1 MEKIIQRNT
10 FKPTEDEDFCAYL
23 RDKVQEGWQICK
35 FNPWFITF
43 KKGEKTDKYYIILCN
58 TGLTTEKE
66 HLSEYQALGLEL
78 VASCGDRYLFSADT
92 PFSAELKK
100 DAHAKLKKFC
110 FSTLRTQYV
119 LLFPIIMPIGKIIY
133 YEIAYR
139 EFHSFFDETKNCVLV
154 AIVLALFAGLLVYNI
169 RETKRYLKLKRN
181 IMQLDG
187 EEC

>member
-1 MEKIIQRNT
+1 MEKTIQRNT

-35 FNPWFITF
+35 FNPWFLTF
-43 KKGEKTDKYYIILCN
+43 KRGEKTDKYYIILCN

-66 HLSEYQALGLEL
+66 HLSKYQALGLEL

-110 FSTLRTQYV
+110 LSILRKKYLA
-119 LLFPIIMPIGKIIY
+119 LLVVIISIGKIIY
-133 YEIAYR
+133 YEIAYWKI
-139 EFHSFFDETKNCVLV
+139 FGFFAETKHRGLM
-154 AIVLALFAGLLVYNI
+154 AIVLALFAGLLVHNI
-169 RETKRYLKLKRN
+169 RETKRYLKLKRK
-181 IMQLDG
+181 IMRLG
-187 EEC
+187 EEEC

>member
-43 KKGEKTDKYYIILCN
+43 KRGEKADKYYIILCN

-66 HLSEYQALGLEL
+66 HLSKYQALGLEL

-92 PFSAELKK
+92 PFSAELKR

-110 FSTLRTQYV
+110 FSTLRAQYV
-119 LLFPIIMPIGKIIY
+119 LLFPVIMSIGKILY

-139 EFHSFFDETKNCVLV
+139 EFFGFFAEMKHCVLM
-154 AIVLALFAGLLVYNI
+154 AIVLALFAGLVVYNI
-169 RETKRYLKLKRN
+169 RETKRYLKLKRS
-181 IMQLDG
+181 IMQL
-187 EEC
+187 EEVE

>member
-66 HLSEYQALGLEL
+66 HLSKYQALGLEL
-78 VASCGDRYLFSADT
+78 VASCGDRYLFSADM
-92 PFSAELKK
+92 PFSAELKR
-100 DAHAKLKKFC
+100 DAQSKLKKFC
-110 FSTLRTQYV
+110 FSNVWTQYA
-119 LLFPIIMPIGKIIY
+119 LLFPVIMPIGKIIY
-133 YEIAYR
+133 YEIVYR
-139 EFHSFFDETKNCVLV
+139 EFYSFFAKTKNCVLM
-154 AIVLALFAGLLVYNI
+154 AIVLALFAGLAVYNI
-169 RETKRYLKLKRN
+169 RETKRYLKLKRS
-181 IMQLDG
+181 IMQL
-187 EEC
+187 EEVE

>member
-66 HLSEYQALGLEL
+66 HLSKYQALGLEL

-92 PFSAELKK
+92 PFSAELKR

-110 FSTLRTQYV
+110 FSTLRAQYV
-119 LLFPIIMPIGKIIY
+119 LLFPVIMSIGKILY

-139 EFHSFFDETKNCVLV
+139 EFFGFFAEMKHCVLM
-154 AIVLALFAGLLVYNI
+154 AIVLALFAGLVVYNI
-169 RETKRYLKLKRN
+169 RETKRYLKLKRS
-181 IMQLDG
+181 IMQL
-187 EEC
+187 EEVE

>member
-1 MEKIIQRNT
+1 MEKKIQRNS
-10 FKPTEDEDFCAYL
+10 FKQTEDDDFCAYL

-43 KKGEKTDKYYIILCN
+43 KRGEKADKYYIILCN

-66 HLSEYQALGLEL
+66 HLSKYQALGLEL

-92 PFSAELKK
+92 PFSAELKR

-110 FSTLRTQYV
+110 FSTLRAQYV
-119 LLFPIIMPIGKIIY
+119 LLFPVIMSIGKILY

-139 EFHSFFDETKNCVLV
+139 EFFGFFAEMKHCVLM
-154 AIVLALFAGLLVYNI
+154 AIVLALFAGLVVYNI
-169 RETKRYLKLKRN
+169 RETKRYLKLKRS
-181 IMQLDG
+181 IMQL
-187 EEC
+187 EEVE